1 MTESNTTPDGATEP
15 EASNNAPE
23 QTSPEATTPTGPTE
37 VIEPAA
43 AQVAAPAPAD
53 NTPAAPVAPEP
64 ATPAAPVVTPPAAA
78 APVTPAVQPAPVAAT
93 PAPATPAPVTPAP
106 AAPAAAVAPAAA
118 PAHPGAHPQTT
129 DAFGQPVAP
138 AGPAATVYAPGTAP
152 QPYAQQTQPTQPYI
166 GIPAPAGAGAAG
178 GNGNGGAGGS
188 TTKRRATL
196 PIVAALIA
204 GALIGGV
211 SGIGV
216 AAVLS
221 NNDDST
227 QSSTSAEPQNVVVNN
242 TDSVNE
248 ITAVAA
254 KASPSVVT
262 ISVQSDSGAGTGS
275 GIVLSKDG
283 YVLTNTHV
291 VTLDGS
297 ASDTQIQVQMSDGTL
312 YAAKL
317 VGTDPV
323 SDLAVIKLTDA
334 SGLTPLEFADSSKLN
349 VGDSAIAIGAPLGLA
364 GTVTNGIV
372 SALNRSIQVASS
384 AAPDDSSQDQQDPN
398 DQNGQG
404 GDSPFNFWNLPDDGS
419 GQQQTQ
425 TQATSTI
432 SLPVIQTD
440 AAINPGNSG
449 GALLNSKGELI
460 GVNVAIASA
469 GATSEGSQSGSIGVG
484 FAIPANL
491 AERVANEI
499 IKDGEASHG
508 LLGASVQDATS
519 ADAGVVGALI
529 KEVVSGGAA
538 ADAGLEAGDIV
549 TSFNGVPISNATD
562 LTAQVRY
569 LAGGDKADLTYDR
582 DGKTVTATVTVGEYT
597 AG

>member
-1 MTESNTTPDGATEP
+1 MTESNTPDGAAEQVAT
-15 EASNNAPE
+15 NAPE

-37 VIEPAA
+37 VIEPTVEHTAPVVSEPTTPDA
-43 AQVAAPAPAD
+43 TTSPVAPAAPA
-53 NTPAAPVAPEP
+53 VA
-64 ATPAAPVVTPPAAA
+64 VTPPAAA
-78 APVTPAVQPAPVAAT
+78 APA
-93 PAPATPAPVTPAP
+93 TPAP
-106 AAPAAAVAPAAA
+106 AAPAAAS
-118 PAHPGAHPQTT
+118 HPGAHPQATG
-129 DAFGQPVAP
+129 AFGQPA
-138 AGPAATVYAPGTAP
+138 APAATVYAPGTAP
-152 QPYAQQTQPTQPYI
+152 QPYAQQTQPTQPYL
-166 GIPAPAGAGAAG
+166 GTPAASGGNGGAAG
-178 GNGNGGAGGS
+178 GPAA
-188 TTKRRATL
+188 TATKRRATL

-204 GALIGGV
+204 GALIGGA
-211 SGIGV
+211 SGVGV
-216 AAVLS
+216 AAVLTS
-221 NNDDST
+221 NDDTT

-275 GIVLSKDG
+275 GIILSKDG

-297 ASDTQIQVQMSDGTL
+297 ASDTKIQVQMSDGTL
-312 YAAKL
+312 YAAEL

-334 SGLTPLEFADSSKLN
+334 SDLTPLDFADSSKLN

-384 AAPDDSSQDQQDPN
+384 AAPDDSTQDQQDPN
-398 DQNGQG
+398 DENGQG

-419 GQQQTQ
+419 GQPQAQP
-425 TQATSTI
+425 QATSTI

-469 GATSEGSQSGSIGVG
+469 GATAEGSQSGSIGVG
-484 FAIPANL
+484 FAVPSNL
-491 AERVANEI
+491 AERVAQEI
-499 IKDGEASHG
+499 IKEGTASHG

-529 KEVVSGGAA
+529 KEVSSDGAA
-538 ADAGLEAGDIV
+538 EKAGLESGDIV
-549 TSFNGVPISNATD
+549 TEFNGVPISNATD

-569 LAGGDKADLTYDR
+569 LAGGEKAELSFVR
-582 DGKTVTATVTVGEYT
+582 DGKTKTATVTLGDYT

>member
-1 MTESNTTPDGATEP
+1 MTESNTTPDGAAEQV
-15 EASNNAPE
+15 ASNDAPE
-23 QTSPEATTPTGPTE
+23 QTSPEAKTPTGPTE
-37 VIEPAA
+37 VIEPTVEHSAPAVSEPTTPDAA
-43 AQVAAPAPAD
+43 TTPIAPAAPAA
-53 NTPAAPVAPEP
+53 PAAPI
-64 ATPAAPVVTPPAAA
+64 VTPPAAA
-78 APVTPAVQPAPVAAT
+78 APAAPAPVAPT
-93 PAPATPAPVTPAP
+93 PVA
-106 AAPAAAVAPAAA
+106 AAPAAAQ
-118 PAHPGAHPQTT
+118 HSGAHPQAT
-129 DAFGQPVAP
+129 DAFGQPVA
-138 AGPAATVYAPGTAP
+138 PAATVYAPGTAP
-152 QPYAQQTQPTQPYI
+152 QPYAQQTQPTQPYV
-166 GIPAPAGAGAAG
+166 GVPAASGAPGGNGGAAG
-178 GNGNGGAGGS
+178 GTTA
-188 TTKRRATL
+188 TKRRATL

-204 GALIGGV
+204 GALIGGA
-211 SGIGV
+211 SGVGV
-216 AAVLS
+216 AAVLTS
-221 NNDDST
+221 NDDTT

-262 ISVQSDSGAGTGS
+262 ISVQSDAGAGTGS

-349 VGDSAIAIGAPLGLA
+349 VGDSAVAIGAPLGLA

-384 AAPDDSSQDQQDPN
+384 AAPDDSTEDQQDPN
-398 DQNGQG
+398 DENGQG

-469 GATSEGSQSGSIGVG
+469 GATTEGSQSGSIGVG
-484 FAIPANL
+484 FAVPSNL

-499 IKDGEASHG
+499 IKDGAASHG

-519 ADAGVVGALI
+519 AEAGVVGALI
-529 KEVVSGGAA
+529 KEVSSGGAA
-538 ADAGLEAGDIV
+538 EKAGLESGDIV
-549 TSFNGVPISNATD
+549 TEFNGVPISNATD

-569 LAGGDKADLTYDR
+569 LAGDSKADLSYVR
-582 DGKTVTATVTVGEYT
+582 DGKSETATVTLGEYT

>member
-1 MTESNTTPDGATEP
+1 MTENTTPDGALEP

-23 QTSPEATTPTGPTE
+23 QTSPEAKTPTGPTE

-43 AQVAAPAPAD
+43 AQ
-53 NTPAAPVAPEP
+53 P
-64 ATPAAPVVTPPAAA
+64 ATPAPAASEVPA
-78 APVTPAVQPAPVAAT
+78 STTPATPVAPAVEPAPVAAV
-93 PAPATPAPVTPAP
+93 APVAPCPAAP
-106 AAPAAAVAPAAA
+106 AAPAAAAPAIATPAAAVVPAAA
-118 PAHPGAHPQTT
+118 PVAHAPAAHTQPT

-138 AGPAATVYAPGTAP
+138 VGPAATVYAPGTAP

-166 GIPAPAGAGAAG
+166 GIPAPAGSGAAG
-178 GNGNGGAGGS
+178 GNGGGAGGS
-188 TTKRRATL
+188 TNKRRATL

-334 SGLTPLEFADSSKLN
+334 SGLTPLDFADSSKLN

-384 AAPDDSSQDQQDPN
+384 AAPDSSTQDQQDPN

-404 GDSPFNFWNLPDDGS
+404 GDSPFNFWNLPDGGTD
-419 GQQQTQ
+419 QQQTQ
-425 TQATSTI
+425 PQATATI

-469 GATSEGSQSGSIGVG
+469 GATAEGSQSGSIGVG

-491 AERVANEI
+491 AERIANEI
-499 IKDGEASHG
+499 IKDGKASHG
-508 LLGASVQDATS
+508 LLGASVQDADEFRCRRRRRS
-519 ADAGVVGALI
+519 HQGGLI
-529 KEVVSGGAA
+529 RRSSRQGRPPGW
-538 ADAGLEAGDIV
+538 
-549 TSFNGVPISNATD
+549 
-562 LTAQVRY
+562 RY
-569 LAGGDKADLTYDR
+569 RHQLQRCADLQRDR
-582 DGKTVTATVTVGEYT
+582 PHGSGSIPRRWRQGRPHLRA
-597 AG
+597 

>member
-1 MTESNTTPDGATEP
+1 MTESNTPDGTP
-15 EASNNAPE
+15 EQIASHNAPE
-23 QTSPEATTPTGPTE
+23 QTSPEAKTPTGPTE
-37 VIEPAA
+37 VIEPTVEHA
-43 AQVAAPAPAD
+43 
-53 NTPAAPVAPEP
+53 AAPVVSEP
-64 ATPAAPVVTPPAAA
+64 ATPDAATTPIAPAAPAAPAAPVTPPAAA
-78 APVTPAVQPAPVAAT
+78 APVTP
-93 PAPATPAPVTPAP
+93 TPAPVTPAP
-106 AAPAAAVAPAAA
+106 VAAAPAAAQ
-118 PAHPGAHPQTT
+118 HPGAHPQTT
-129 DAFGQPVAP
+129 DAFGQPVA
-138 AGPAATVYAPGTAP
+138 PAATVYAPGTAP
-152 QPYAQQTQPTQPYI
+152 QPYAQQTQPTQPYV
-166 GIPAPAGAGAAG
+166 GVPAAPGAAG
-178 GNGNGGAGGS
+178 GNGGAAGG
-188 TTKRRATL
+188 TTATKRRATL

-204 GALIGGV
+204 GALIGGA
-211 SGIGV
+211 SGVGV
-216 AAVLS
+216 AAVLTS
-221 NNDDST
+221 NDDTT
-227 QSSTSAEPQNVVVNN
+227 QSSTSAEPQNVVDNN

-262 ISVQSDSGAGTGS
+262 ISVQSDAGAGTGS

-349 VGDSAIAIGAPLGLA
+349 VGDSAVAIGAPLGLA

-384 AAPDDSSQDQQDPN
+384 AAPDDSTQDQQDPN
-398 DQNGQG
+398 DENGQG

-419 GQQQTQ
+419 GQQQAQ
-425 TQATSTI
+425 PQATSTI

-469 GATSEGSQSGSIGVG
+469 GATTEGSQSGSIGVG
-484 FAIPANL
+484 FAVPSNL

-499 IKDGEASHG
+499 IKDGAASHG

-519 ADAGVVGALI
+519 AEAGVVGALI
-529 KEVVSGGAA
+529 KEVSSDGAA
-538 ADAGLEAGDIV
+538 EKAGLESGDIV
-549 TSFNGVPISNATD
+549 TEFNGVPISNATD

-569 LAGGDKADLTYDR
+569 LAGDAKADLSYVR
-582 DGKTVTATVTVGEYT
+582 DGKSETATVTLGEYT